1 MTALPLLLILI
12 MAGDPPTRLQYGLNL
27 DRREVGRFSAIERSG
42 PQNSRLESYPPS
54 VYSEIELTNGWIDIA
69 AFDIW
74 LDATE
79 AETARMRFRDPDLTQ
94 RHRAQFTLVPDREG
108 DARQMRRS
116 WTLLDACPL
125 AVDVD
130 RIDETGK
137 AWLRSLVLSVGDFAA
152 ER

>member
-12 MAGDPPTRLQYGLNL
+12 MAGEPPTRLQYGLDL
-27 DRREVGRFSAIERSG
+27 DGREVGRFSAIERSD
-42 PQNSRLESYPPS
+42 PQSPKPGSAPQTPHT
-54 VYSEIELTNGWIDIA
+54 EIELKEGWIDLPS
-69 AFDIW
+69 FGVW
-74 LDATE
+74 LE
-79 AETARMRFRDPDLTQ
+79 AVESEPSRLQFRNPDPS
-94 RHRAQFTLVPDREG
+94 RRPRVHFTLKPDRSG
-108 DARQMRRS
+108 DPRQMRRS

-125 AVDVD
+125 AVEVD